1 VIGIKATLLA
11 AAATMLTTKA
21 IIVSQPSVRAIRRV
35 RLAP

>member
-1 VIGIKATLLA
+1 LLA